1 MNQIE
6 KNQVRTA
13 EAIENLDENQA
24 AQAGCQAQPEAKP
37 MQEYIKDLGDHT
49 YCIIGVP
56 RDKSAPD
63 GYVELLPLEDSAQS
77 PALPNSIKLV
87 FCIDTVYFKL
97 LRDPVETLLE
107 NMVIV
112 DFSMITPIAEIQ
124 PLNEPHILQE
134 NTKQLLNFGIK
145 DAMIARTADIAK

>member
-1 MNQIE
+1 MKQLNKKNSQSELAGEQE
-6 KNQVRTA
+6 K
-13 EAIENLDENQA
+13 
-24 AQAGCQAQPEAKP
+24 
-37 MQEYIKDLGDHT
+37 EYIKDLGDHT
-49 YCIIGVP
+49 FCIIGVP
-56 RDKSAPD
+56 SDKSVPD

-124 PLNEPHILQE
+124 PLNEPSHIARE
-134 NTKQLLNFGIK
+134 YKQLLNFGIK